1 MEFGDKVLHLTCW
14 KVVWIQCKIFVLM
27 KYNAYVCALRVKNGN
42 CNDVFL
48 ILAGFKINEAYYDHG
63 SIYPETEY

>member
-1 MEFGDKVLHLTCW
+1 
-14 KVVWIQCKIFVLM
+14 M